1 LVAYGE
7 VLMADDLFA
16 AAGDD
21 VRRRTAPLADRLR
34 PTSVDEVI
42 GQRHLLGPGRP
53 LAAMLATGRLSSLLL
68 WGPPGTGK
76 TTLSRLVAKASGHYF
91 VALSAVSATVKDIR
105 DTIAGAEQRLG
116 MHGQRT
122 VCFLDE
128 IHRFNRAQQDALLP
142 AVEDGT
148 ITLIGATTENPL
160 FEVNPPLRSRCT
172 MLRTEPL
179 SNDDLVVMAQRGCDA
194 ERVDAAP
201 EALALLAMR
210 SAGDGRQLLTSL
222 ETAASL
228 AMARHGA
235 TSQRATVEVVDVEA
249 ALATASVRY
258 GVDDH
263 YDVVSAF
270 IKSIRG
276 SDVDAA
282 LHWLARM
289 LEAGEDAR
297 FIMRR
302 LVILASEDIGLAD
315 PMSLV
320 VATSA
325 ASALELVGLPEA
337 ALNMA
342 QATIHLACAPKSNRV
357 TTALGAARRD
367 VQAGR
372 VGNVPPHLRDGHHQQ
387 SATIGHGVGYRYP
400 HDDRRGW
407 VPQQYAPDDVVGR
420 RYYEPSSH
428 GQEPRLADRFR
439 HGGDSNDGTGSGPT
453 GDSEP
458 SQAQA
463 VKGE

>member
-1 LVAYGE
+1 
-7 VLMADDLFA
+7 
-16 AAGDD
+16 
-21 VRRRTAPLADRLR
+21 
-34 PTSVDEVI
+34 
-42 GQRHLLGPGRP
+42 
-53 LAAMLATGRLSSLLL
+53 
-68 WGPPGTGK
+68 
-76 TTLSRLVAKASGHYF
+76 
-91 VALSAVSATVKDIR
+91 VS
-105 DTIAGAEQRLG
+105 
-116 MHGQRT
+116 
-122 VCFLDE
+122 
-128 IHRFNRAQQDALLP
+128 
-142 AVEDGT
+142 
-148 ITLIGATTENPL
+148 
-160 FEVNPPLRSRCT
+160 
-172 MLRTEPL
+172 
-179 SNDDLVVMAQRGCDA
+179 
-194 ERVDAAP
+194 
-201 EALALLAMR
+201 
-210 SAGDGRQLLTSL
+210 
-222 ETAASL
+222 
-228 AMARHGA
+228 
-235 TSQRATVEVVDVEA
+235 DVEA

-357 TTALGAARRD
+357 TMALGAARQD

-372 VGNVPPHLRDGHHQQ
+372 IGNVPPHLRDGHHSQ
-387 SATIGHGVGYRYP
+387 SASIGHGIGYAYP
-400 HDDRRGW
+400 HNDPRGW
-407 VPQQYAPDDVVGR
+407 VPQQYAPDNVVGR

-439 HGGDSNDGTGSGPT
+439 HGGDGLAV
-453 GDSEP
+453 EP
-458 SQAQA
+458 SGTANSG
-463 VKGE
+463 GEQ